1 MKSPDPFSK
10 TPAVPMGGEEK
21 GAAVSVGER
30 DADRLIEEQLKARI
44 QALEDASN
52 ADALSFIGPI
62 YPMASEMIKDAV
74 EALPDKRDAIVF
86 LLETTGGLM
95 DVAERIAIILRHHYK
110 RVAFIVPS
118 EAMSAGTILVMSGD
132 SIYMDYASMLGPIDP
147 QIQTNSGN
155 WVPALGY
162 LEQYNRLI
170 EKADE
175 GTMTSAE
182 LSYLIE
188 NFNPAELYR
197 YEQERELSIALLE
210 EWLAKYKF
218 KNWRKTQGRG
228 KKVTAQMRKDRA
240 ADIARKLNETNR
252 WHSHSRGIPMEVLR
266 RDLKLLIDDFGQ
278 DPGLGPAV
286 QSYYHLLKDYNF
298 KRDHFIVL
306 HTKERF
312 VGF

>member
-1 MKSPDPFSK
+1 
-10 TPAVPMGGEEK
+10 MGGEEK
-21 GAAVSVGER
+21 NAAASVGER
-30 DADRLIEEQLKARI
+30 DANRLIEEQLKARI
-44 QALEDASN
+44 EALEDASE
-52 ADALSFIGPI
+52 ADALSFVGPI

-74 EALPDKRDAIVF
+74 EALPDKRNSIVC

-95 DVAERIAIILRHHYK
+95 DVVERIAIILRHHYK
-110 RVAFIVPS
+110 RVSFIVPS

-162 LEQYNRLI
+162 LEQYDRLV

-175 GTMTSAE
+175 GTLTSAE

-218 KNWRKTQGRG
+218 KNWRKTKTRG
-228 KKVTAQMRKDRA
+228 KKVTSQMRKDRA
-240 ADIARKLNETNR
+240 ADIARKLSETSR

-266 RDLKLLIDDFGQ
+266 RDLKLSIDDFGK

-286 QSYYHLLKDYNF
+286 QSYYHLLKDYNV
-298 KRDHFIVL
+298 KRDYFVVL
-306 HTKERF
+306 HTRERY